1 MLRTAVPRRGRPPGA
16 GVRDPPR
23 WGCGDPLTG
32 GREVARIS
40 SHRPSARGPRTP
52 LVRLA
57 SPRAAGR
64 GPESRRVPA
73 QRARDPH
80 RGAAEPPMATSQT
93 PIELRE
99 SCPPSPPSSPRFL
112 PYCGAPKRPPVVRGW
127 RPRAGTRAAGLER
140 LPTAVREAVEGG
152 GGMGGMG
159 WEGRL
164 FFCFEPV
171 VAAAA
176 RSWGRVGG
184 SEPADPSLCTRCR
197 RARLGAGAAT
207 LILLGRDPREPWN
220 APAP

>member
-99 SCPPSPPSSPRFL
+99 SCPPSPPQL
-112 PYCGAPKRPPVVRGW
+112 PSVPALLRGAEATTRGAWMEAPSGYESCGA
-127 RPRAGTRAAGLER
+127 RASADSGA
-140 LPTAVREAVEGG
+140 GG
-152 GGMGGMG
+152 GGGGG
-159 WEGRL
+159 GDGGDGVGRAFIFL
-164 FFCFEPV
+164 F
-171 VAAAA
+171 
-176 RSWGRVGG
+176 
-184 SEPADPSLCTRCR
+184 
-197 RARLGAGAAT
+197 
-207 LILLGRDPREPWN
+207 
-220 APAP
+220 